1 MAPGTIHYWQGLIG
15 DEEKLEE
22 YKPIIEKLVR
32 GEYKSLGL
40 EWIVKPY
47 VYSVRASQ
55 GNRLLFANAEVK
67 GHPYILF
74 LKDIGHQYH
83 RSPFVVIP
91 GYCERYLEKYRHYL
105 EEVLEQ
111 SGQEE
116 GLVSNLQGNKE
127 GTGIKWVGL
136 EYYNQNFIELNS
148 KQEEALKAKLPLL
161 VSGPPGSGK
170 SCVSLFLMNPLLN
183 GLPLEGN
190 NGVLYVTQSSRLVEQ
205 MQRGSAE
212 GLPAEAEGR
221 VGYQSYE
228 SLARVLHGEELAG
241 KTLVDKEEFAEWFR
255 HYVSKKQEELKA
267 RESTQGWRKGKLEEL
282 KEKGSQVYQEFR
294 ILSGYDEAGYLS
306 LGGKQSIFHD
316 SEEKGWIYAA
326 YEAYQIFL
334 KSEKKVD
341 LAFFPFVVKGRYE
354 MVVVDESQDLSYL
367 QLRNLLELAKAGQV
381 CLCIDTRQSL
391 NDSKSKRPYIV
402 ETLRKMGYEVSHIEL
417 PFSHRCPE
425 VVVPFLNNAVGIR
438 NVLTGGSD
446 DKLGQSKITGCSGKK
461 KAGSIRWVEG
471 PDEETLK
478 FLHELA
484 KTTQFAVV
492 TQAEYVEE
500 ARKLYK
506 TEMVFTV
513 EQIKGLEFRTVVAHK
528 ILEPTELL
536 READDILEEYLK
548 VNPDV
553 LLDKSKAAHRAK
565 KGQGDERFGPPM
577 NQFFTACSRATEHLI
592 INQKRHH
599 ALRHLYQLLGVG
611 LPNKEEAQEV
621 TFAVSTKTEE
631 ELRREWLS
639 KAIDFV
645 KQGLPQ
651 AREIY
656 IHKLGHKPEEF
667 EAFRKEH
674 EIKLASV
681 VNPVADKPGL
691 KNTQAAEQSP
701 AQEDKRSKKS
711 KKKKKRTKKL
721 VQAIAIPQA
730 VRRAPV
736 LPQITS
742 SSSTAVSL
750 RQAGNSAFNLVGGST
765 FFSSKPQRTP
775 EEYVQGLF
783 NSLTESNLKLFFA
796 CDEDKLFRYLFTV
809 PMPDGECLFR
819 HILLDSNKM
828 NVFVS
833 FLDSNPENYYKFSGE
848 RFSKP
853 IPGHP
858 DNLTPLELLVTT
870 GSVTGGTV
878 FLTKHVFPHNPF
890 FYLKL
895 SVKQLLC
902 PPDRDWERIF
912 NAGNFFLRLMA
923 TKEKCELL
931 KLIMETD
938 LYEEL
943 CKPDAI
949 NGNNWFQWCAEK
961 ELFKFVKLIMKNP
974 LFDVEILKKENKAG
988 RTLESDLESMPKLKE
1003 MMKTKAEVNK
1013 GMSKSERL
1021 KKHFMNYMSDD
1032 LLSNLLSLDLAAMC
1046 KKLFTSLN
1054 FDPDKDEYFLTTF
1067 LEDKE
1072 RAARLEA
1079 LISKQQR
1086 WNKFHGEMFS
1096 QKIPGKS
1103 ITPFEVLFNSQDGQ
1117 CFLEKILLNESLFK
1131 YQLEPSLICPPY
1143 QNWSEHREK
1152 NSPLYRLCTSTF
1164 GNSVFGNEILNEFCR
1179 KAHLLNQL
1187 TKKDNEGNT
1196 WFHWA
1201 LENSLD
1207 VDKIIP
1213 VFLQARQFVPGIDN
1227 VRNNKGYTIL
1237 ELAQIKIPE
1246 IVFRLQGCKENNSG
1260 DSKVIELSNLSSV
1273 RPC

>member
-1 MAPGTIHYWQGLIG
+1 M
-15 DEEKLEE
+15 
-22 YKPIIEKLVR
+22 VR

-711 KKKKKRTKKL
+711 KKKKKNRKGKKDVGPVEQQNATLPTKSSL
-721 VQAIAIPQA
+721 VTNPPREQTSKRFSEVISHAL
-730 VRRAPV
+730 
-736 LPQITS
+736 LPQP
-742 SSSTAVSL
+742 
-750 RQAGNSAFNLVGGST
+750 
-765 FFSSKPQRTP
+765 KPQRTP
-775 EEYVQGLF
+775 QEYVVDLF
-783 NSLTESNLKLFFA
+783 NSLTINNLERLFA
-796 CDEDKLFRYLFTV
+796 CDEDKLFRFLFAI
-809 PMPDGECLFR
+809 PMPDGQCLLS
-819 HILLDSNKM
+819 HILESEKNEILLE
-828 NVFVS
+828 
-833 FLDSNPENYYKFSGE
+833 FLDKHKESVYKFTGE
-848 RFSKP
+848 HFSKP

-858 DNLTPLELLVTT
+858 NNLTPFELLAKSVGGLSFLYYILYYNPFLILTL
-870 GSVTGGTV
+870 SVT
-878 FLTKHVFPHNPF
+878 HI
-890 FYLKL
+890 
-895 SVKQLLC
+895 LC
-902 PPDRDWERIF
+902 PPHKTWEELNNPNTLLFHLMNENRIAQPNGINVLKF
-912 NAGNFFLRLMA
+912 LMA
-923 TKEKCELL
+923 T
-931 KLIMETD
+931 D
-938 LYEEL
+938 LYNEF
-943 CKPDAI
+943 CKPDVK
-949 NGNNWFQWCAEK
+949 GNTWFQWAAEQDR
-961 ELFKFVKLIMKNP
+961 
-974 LFDVEILKKENKAG
+974 FDLTSLMVSSPTLNMEILERKNNEDRSLAGLLNVCMPGLVDTLKQKK
-988 RTLESDLESMPKLKE
+988 TSPSH
-1003 MMKTKAEVNK
+1003 
-1013 GMSKSERL
+1013 MSSSEL
-1021 KKHFMNYMSDD
+1021 QINSALNHVWGHQ
-1032 LLSNLLSLDLAAMC
+1032 NL
-1046 KKLFTSLN
+1046 KKLFHSHPSTICRRLFTPLCKEEYLVTRLLTSN
-1054 FDPDKDEYFLTTF
+1054 QVVQVFESG
-1067 LEDKE
+1067 
-1072 RAARLEA
+1072 A
-1079 LISKQQR
+1079 LWEHD
-1086 WNKFHGEMFS
+1086 WNCFNGKFFS
-1096 QKIPGKS
+1096 EKIPGKNC
-1103 ITPFEVLFNSQDGQ
+1103 TPLEVLFNSVNG
-1117 CFLEKILLNESLFK
+1117 CFFLYSILKENVNFAL
-1131 YQLEPSLICPPY
+1131 QIDTAIICPPHKKWDELKEKKSYLY
-1143 QNWSEHREK
+1143 QLATEAVGPVGINLLLGFCE
-1152 NSPLYRLCTSTF
+1152 NCRLIDALSKQD
-1164 GNSVFGNEILNEFCR
+1164 S
-1179 KAHLLNQL
+1179 
-1187 TKKDNEGNT
+1187 EGNT
-1196 WFHWA
+1196 WLHWA
-1201 LENSLD
+1201 IENRVNRDMILSIYSMIDDSVCKKPNKKGITLEELIKTIGLKDIGKGTPSPNQNKKASVEVTEVPLGYISLN
-1207 VDKIIP
+1207 I
-1213 VFLQARQFVPGIDN
+1213 
-1227 VRNNKGYTIL
+1227 
-1237 ELAQIKIPE
+1237 
-1246 IVFRLQGCKENNSG
+1246 S
-1260 DSKVIELSNLSSV
+1260 
-1273 RPC
+1273 